1 MVAELKK
8 LDWCKYEQSFVVKE
22 KNFEKQKLALSL
34 FCDEKGCYRSNT
46 IVK

>member
-22 KNFEKQKLALSL
+22 KNFEKQKLALGTL
-34 FCDEKGCYRSNT
+34 
-46 IVK
+46 